1 MDIDSKLLEYISD
14 YTKIIRL
21 NKSVTYV
28 KDFIDNVRP
37 RIDEYIQNNIIGKFI
52 KFNNAVMY
60 VERHSIDLDI
70 FHDEINISLY
80 GLSYEYDE
88 ELVEYDDE
96 KLSNSQFYSS
106 RGLDGIKFEELNNIV
121 LINKSQFIE
130 ESKDKFERYLKCLL
144 ETIKE

>member
-88 ELVEYDDE
+88 ELVEFDE
-96 KLSNSQFYSS
+96 ELSGSQFYSAS
-106 RGLDGIKFEELNNIV
+106 GLDDIKLEELNNIV

-130 ESKDKFERYLKCLL
+130 ESKDKFGNYLKCLL
-144 ETIKE
+144 KSIKE

>member
-80 GLSYEYDE
+80 GISYEYDE

-144 ETIKE
+144 KSIKE